1 MKLMKA
7 IDILIEKIER
17 DYKEDIACVVI
28 MGSYIYNDTHSRSD
42 IDMYFITNTERGNN
56 LGKAFIIDGIG
67 FDFWPISW
75 SRLEGIANHNERI
88 TSILTEGQVVYHS
101 SEIDL
106 EKFKAL
112 KRKALDVSDKRK
124 SILQS
129 KKQLAEMYEAG
140 FKLAQTN
147 SIKEVRQ
154 EAVNIIYASTYAIA
168 LLNQETIK
176 RGRGKL
182 KSEIMLMKL
191 IPKDF
196 ERLYDT
202 VFVSKDLNQIKKNY
216 QVLVQNTEA
225 LIFQVEKEALE
236 LVSVA
241 ERLTH
246 LYEELINCYNK
257 IYRACDINDTVTP
270 LFAAVELMNE
280 LETAFE
286 GTTGPDDG
294 LKDLISFYDPE
305 HLEAFRLEAEKHQ
318 LALEALLESYGVPIQ
333 RFSDF
338 EELANYFTAL

>member
-28 MGSYIYNDTHSRSD
+28 MGSNIYNDTHSRSD
-42 IDMYFITNTERGNN
+42 LDMYFITNTERGNN
-56 LGKAFIIDGIG
+56 LGQTFIIDGIG
-67 FDFWPISW
+67 FDFWPITW
-75 SRLEGIANHNERI
+75 KRMEGIANHNERI

-101 SEIDL
+101 SETDL
-106 EKFKAL
+106 EKFNAL
-112 KRKALDVSDKRK
+112 KRKALDVSDKK
-124 SILQS
+124 KFISKS
-129 KKQLAEMYEAG
+129 KKQLVEMYEAG
-140 FKLAQTN
+140 FKLTQTN

-168 LLNQETIK
+168 LLNQETVK

-182 KSEIMLMKL
+182 KSEIMTMKL

-202 VFVSKDLNQIKKNY
+202 VFVSKDLSQIKKNY
-216 QVLVQNTEA
+216 QVLIQNTEA
-225 LIFQVEKEALE
+225 LIYKVEKETLE
-236 LVSVA
+236 LAPVVDP
-241 ERLTH
+241 LTH
-246 LYEELINCYNK
+246 LYEEMINCYNK

-280 LETAFE
+280 LEAAFE
-286 GTTGPDDG
+286 GTKGSSDG
-294 LKDLISFYDPE
+294 LNDLISFYDPE
-305 HLEAFRLEAEKHQ
+305 DLHAFRLEAEKHQ

-338 EELANYFTAL
+338 DELDNYFTAL